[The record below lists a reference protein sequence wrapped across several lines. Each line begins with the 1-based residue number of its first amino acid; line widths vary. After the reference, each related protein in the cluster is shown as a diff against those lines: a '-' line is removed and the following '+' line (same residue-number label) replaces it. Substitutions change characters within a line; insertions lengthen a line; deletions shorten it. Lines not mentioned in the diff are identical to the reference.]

1 MLGGMYD
8 ETKTICLVGAKLGTV
23 ALAQDLDAVD
33 GVYEKSIRLT
43 ASRVNSQVIFGLSIV

>member
-43 ASRVNSQVIFGLSIV
+43 ACRVNSQVIFGLSIV